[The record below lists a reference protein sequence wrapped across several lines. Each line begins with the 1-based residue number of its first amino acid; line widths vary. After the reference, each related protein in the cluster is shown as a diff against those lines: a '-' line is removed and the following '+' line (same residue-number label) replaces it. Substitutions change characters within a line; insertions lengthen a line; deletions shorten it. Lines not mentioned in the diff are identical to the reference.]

1 MTLTRRTNTGR
12 VLRLVVDEP
21 TALEVEVARLE
32 RKRREKREHDRAVA
46 RLVWRRETW
55 WERLRR
61 RFG

>member
-1 MTLTRRTNTGR
+1 MTLTRRTPTGR
-12 VLRLVVDEP
+12 VVPAEP

-32 RKRREKREHDRAVA
+32 RRRHEKREHDRAVA

-61 RFG
+61 RFR